1 MQSYNAVAKKHGV
14 THQTVKRIVDAS
26 PDISEKVQQKKEEN
40 TAEMLAFMESQ
51 KGAMQEAIVLHLK
64 ALTDP
69 EKISTATLSQIAT
82 SFGIIVDK
90 ATKNTASSN
99 DSLNKLD
106 GLIREFRDAV
116 NLNLRGTQINAG
128 TLRAEQLEVGRRI
141 LILNGLSHFVFG
153 SVPVKMGLPSSSV
166 SQNPQSSETCSSQC
180 EIFTAISW

>member
-1 MQSYNAVAKKHGV
+1 MGSVEVYPLRFILLTATQRTAEPPFLSPAGNRKPAGHEKDIFYSEVVVMAARLTDRQKKRIIADWIEMQSYNAVAKKHGV

-51 KGAMQEAIVLHLK
+51 KGAMQEAIILHLK

-69 EKISTATLSQIAT
+69 EKISAATLSQIAT

-106 GLIREFRDAV
+106 GLLKEFRDAIKPEA
-116 NLNLRGTQINAG
+116 N
-128 TLRAEQLEVGRRI
+128 
-141 LILNGLSHFVFG
+141 
-153 SVPVKMGLPSSSV
+153 
-166 SQNPQSSETCSSQC
+166 
-180 EIFTAISW
+180 

>member
-1 MQSYNAVAKKHGV
+1 VEREKDNYFEVVIMAARLTDRQKKKIVADWVEMQSYNAVAKKHGV

-106 GLIREFRDAV
+106 GLLKEFRDAV
-116 NLNLRGTQINAG
+116 
-128 TLRAEQLEVGRRI
+128 
-141 LILNGLSHFVFG
+141 
-153 SVPVKMGLPSSSV
+153 K
-166 SQNPQSSETCSSQC
+166 SET
-180 EIFTAISW
+180 T